1 MTEQRMARLHA
12 LIRATTNDDARYA
25 LGEKV
30 RELGYLDLADFMASN
45 PPVDHIEEIE
55 RLFE

>member
-1 MTEQRMARLHA
+1 MTEQRMARLRS
-12 LIRATTNDDARYA
+12 LIRVTTNDDARYA

-30 RELGYLDLADFMASN
+30 RELGYLNLADFMASN
-45 PPVDHIEEIE
+45 PPIGHIEEVE